1 MSISNEQLKQIATQ
15 TANDLIRS
23 HLGAMVKPIQAN
35 PFFHP
40 YIGLGAFG
48 SGIKPIRECLKKF
61 LNALIVPQ
69 IMELEHR
76 IKFTTQDIDTCKKEI
91 FKVFEEKLD
100 LDYKQP

>member
-1 MSISNEQLKQIATQ
+1 MATE
-15 TANDLIRS
+15 TANGLIRS
-23 HLGAMVKPIQAN
+23 HLSAMVKPIQAN

-40 YIGLGAFG
+40 YVSLGAFG
-48 SGIKPIRECLKKF
+48 SGIKPIRECLKELLDAIIIPLTF
-61 LNALIVPQ
+61 
-69 IMELEHR
+69 ELEYG